1 MCITILELTVIV
13 ALGHVAGAPEV
24 GLVVGVLQNPAVA
37 VHLGGAPLTTVGR
50 VGVSAAVVLLYVS
63 FIVLVGEGELALHLL
78 IFAFCTI

>member
-1 MCITILELTVIV
+1 MIV

-50 VGVSAAVVLLYVS
+50 VDVGAAVVLLYSS
-63 FIVLVGEGELALHLL
+63 FSVLVGEGELPLHLL
-78 IFAFCTI
+78 IFAVLTI